1 MLPRQAA
8 IMAFNARTRHS
19 GRHFMRS
26 GFHQFPISICILVVL
41 AAASTHGDDAA
52 AIEAAEPTAEQ
63 LQFFESHIRPVLVDN
78 CYECHSRESAANGT
92 LKGNLQ
98 LDTREGIR
106 AGGDSGPAL
115 VPGSVADSII
125 ISALKYE
132 SFEMPPAGKLGD
144 DVIANFEKWIEMGAP
159 DPREGSVA
167 QVGGGIDIEAGREFW
182 SFQPLNAAPPPEVA
196 ETAWVR
202 TPIDRYILA
211 KQEDAGLNP
220 NQRASARTLVRRA
233 YFDLLGLPPTPEQ
246 VESFVAAADVD
257 FDAAWNALLDDLLAS
272 PHYGERWARH
282 WMDVARFAESHGYE
296 QDYDRPNAYH
306 YRDFLIKAFNQDMPI
321 DQFISWQ
328 LAGDELAP
336 DDPLALMATGFLGAG
351 AFPTQL
357 TEAEF
362 ESSRYDE
369 LDDMVATTGVSF
381 LGLSI
386 GCARCHDHK
395 FDPIPA
401 HDYYAMAAA
410 FATTIRSEIDLDL
423 EPEANQQRQR
433 AFDQRRSELLA
444 DLQSCEQAVVPA
456 AFETWLTAYDP
467 TVGPPAT
474 WLPLTGEVTAS
485 AGTVYAV
492 QSDGSYL
499 ATGAAPNQD
508 TVTFAADIP
517 QSSLRALRIEA
528 LADDSLPSRGPGRAP
543 NGNFVLSDL
552 VLSIAPIDG
561 SAPAV
566 EVPIVATKATHQQDT
581 GSLSV
586 AASIDEDPASGW
598 AVDGQIGQDQS
609 AVFVSDQ
616 PFGFEEGTRVTIQLA
631 FNHPNPQHAI
641 GRMRF
646 SIATDAEAPA
656 VVGAAGPSA
665 EVVAALAS
673 LKQNADDA
681 AARETA
687 ITWFKTTLPEW
698 QAKQQALAAHDAAG
712 PGLVLAK
719 VMIASEGLPHIP
731 HHADDRGFPHF
742 YPVVHE
748 LVRGDV
754 HQKGEVV
761 QSSFLQVL
769 MPEGCGPDHWAVEP
783 AEPETR
789 LSYRRSA
796 LAEWITDVDEGAGHL
811 AARVFVNR
819 LWQHHFGRGI
829 VATPNDFGVPGER
842 PTHPELLDWLAGE
855 FISHGWSA
863 KHMHRAIM
871 NSSVYLQSTDYDEA
885 RNSID
890 NENMLSWRREPRRL
904 EAEAIRD
911 AMLSVSG
918 LLDPTQFGP
927 GSLDQN
933 MNRRSVYFFIK
944 RSQLIPMMMLFD
956 WPEHLVSIGQRST
969 TTIAPQALMFL
980 NGPQSRRYAEGLA
993 SRVVTLD
1000 DATAIA
1006 EAYSLSLGREPTE
1019 EEQTL
1024 SQAFLKQQ
1032 SEVHRSASVPNPE
1045 QTARVDFCQILFGM
1059 NEFVYVD

>member
-1 MLPRQAA
+1 M
-8 IMAFNARTRHS
+8 
-19 GRHFMRS
+19 
-26 GFHQFPISICILVVL
+26 L
-41 AAASTHGDDAA
+41 AAATARADDAA
-52 AIEAAEPTAEQ
+52 AALTAEQ
-63 LQFFESHIRPVLVDN
+63 LQFFETHIRPVLVDN
-78 CYECHSRESAANGT
+78 CYECHSREAATAGT
-92 LKGNLQ
+92 LKGGLQ
-98 LDTREGIR
+98 LDTREGLR
-106 AGGDSGPAL
+106 AGGDSGPVL
-115 VPGSVADSII
+115 VPGSVEESVI

-144 DVIANFEKWIEMGAP
+144 DVIADFVKWIEMGAP

-167 QVGGGIDIEAGREFW
+167 EVSEGIDIDAGRAFW
-182 SFQPLNAAPPPEVA
+182 SFQPLNDAAPPEVTYA
-196 ETAWVR
+196 DWVR

-211 KQEDAGLNP
+211 RQEATGLHP
-220 NQRASARTLVRRA
+220 NERAPARTLVRRA

-246 VESFVAAADVD
+246 VDAFIAAADVD
-257 FDAAWNALLDDLLAS
+257 FDAAWSALLDELLAS

-282 WMDVARFAESHGYE
+282 WMDIARFAESHGYE

-336 DDPLALMATGFLGAG
+336 EDPLALMATGFLGAG

-357 TEAEF
+357 TEVEF

-423 EPEANQQRQR
+423 EPVANQQRQL
-433 AFDQRRSELLA
+433 AFDLYRAELLA
-444 DLQSCEQAVVPA
+444 ELQLCEQTIVPA
-456 AFETWLTAYDP
+456 AFETWLAAYDAAS
-467 TVGPPAT
+467 GPPAT
-474 WLPLTGEVTAS
+474 WLPLAGEVTAS
-485 AGTVYAV
+485 ASTVYAA
-492 QSDGSYL
+492 QSDGSFL
-499 ATGAAPNQD
+499 ATGTVPNQE
-508 TVTFAADIP
+508 TVTFIANIT
-517 QSSLRALRIEA
+517 QTNLRALRIEA
-528 LADDSLPSRGPGRAP
+528 LSDESLPNRGPGRAP
-543 NGNFVLSDL
+543 NGNFVLGD
-552 VLSIAPIDG
+552 IAVAIMPLD
-561 SAPAV
+561 ADADPTDVPFV
-566 EVPIVATKATHQQDT
+566 EARATHQQDG

-586 AASIDEDPASGW
+586 AASIDDDPVSGW
-598 AVDGQIGQDQS
+598 AVDGQIGNDQA
-609 AVFVSDQ
+609 AVFVADQ
-616 PFGFEEGTRVTIQLA
+616 PFGFEGGTRITIQLA

-641 GRMRF
+641 GRMRL
-646 SIATDAEAPA
+646 SIATDADAPA
-656 VVGAAGPSA
+656 VVGSSGPPA
-665 EVVAALAS
+665 DVVAALAT

-681 AARETA
+681 AARSTA
-687 ITWFKTTLPEW
+687 IAWFQTMLPEW
-698 QAKQQALAAHDAAG
+698 QAKQLALAAHDAAG
-712 PGLVLAK
+712 PGLVLTK
-719 VMIASEGLPHIP
+719 VMVTSEGLPHMP

-754 HQKGEVV
+754 HQKGDVV
-761 QSSFLQVL
+761 ESSFLQVL
-769 MPEGCGPDHWAVEP
+769 MPDGCGPDHWAVEP
-783 AEPETR
+783 TEAASR
-789 LSYRRSA
+789 VSYRRSA
-796 LAEWITDVDEGAGHL
+796 LAEWMTDFDEGAGHL

-842 PTHPELLDWLAGE
+842 PSHPELLDWLAGE
-855 FISHGWSA
+855 FIAHGWSA
-863 KHMHRAIM
+863 KHMHRVIM
-871 NSSVYLQSTDYDEA
+871 NSSVYLQSTVYDEA

-890 NENMLSWRREPRRL
+890 NENTWLWRHEPRRL

-911 AMLSVSG
+911 AMLAVSG
-918 LLDPTQFGP
+918 LLDATQFGP

-944 RSQLIPMMMLFD
+944 RSELIPMMMLFD

-980 NGPQSRRYAEGLA
+980 NGAQSRRYAEGLA
-993 SRVVTLD
+993 QRVAALD
-1000 DATAIA
+1000 DQAALT
-1006 EAYSLSLGREPTE
+1006 EVYSLALGREATE
-1019 EEQTL
+1019 QELTL
-1024 SQAFLKQQ
+1024 SQAFLQQ
-1032 SEVHRSASVPNPE
+1032 QAEVHRSAGQPNPE
-1045 QTARVDFCQILFGM
+1045 QIARIDFCQILFGM